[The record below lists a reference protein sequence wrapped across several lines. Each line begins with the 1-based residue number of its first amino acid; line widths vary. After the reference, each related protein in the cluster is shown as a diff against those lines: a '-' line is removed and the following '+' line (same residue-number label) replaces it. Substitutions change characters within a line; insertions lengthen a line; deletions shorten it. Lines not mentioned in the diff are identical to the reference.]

1 MLIRTFSGEDLP
13 GVLAAV
19 KKEFGIG
26 ALILSQRRPAEGAL
40 AHRGIELTAA
50 CLERGESLETLKGMG
65 IAPLYAPKPAAKSKL
80 PETAIPAPAR
90 PAIKPAKTPVDSESK
105 KKPDARRFLF
115 WGSSA
120 YQKQQQEDMAP
131 ALEAAKRASAL
142 DFADQVELTSKRA
155 SLAERGTDP
164 AAPAAPAAAT
174 NAMRSELADL
184 RVRIEEMN
192 QSLNDARPDG
202 VALSLQNPEDSKET
216 AETAPRRRASRLQR
230 AIEELGTL
238 GLEPE
243 YARDVASEWFDIMDR
258 DKPAPRAEVE
268 AAIRKGIENLCAA
281 NADVSPIP
289 HQGPRA
295 LAIVGPTGSGK
306 TTTIAKIA
314 ARQLLESGRRVA
326 LLTCDTFRIAAIEQL
341 RMYARIIGVPFRV
354 VEKPEDL
361 RVALSAYRDYDLI
374 LMDTPGLSPRLQEQF
389 DKLHAILASHKGI
402 EKLLVLS
409 AATKTEEILEAW
421 RSFSALGIHR
431 LIISKSDEAIRFGCL
446 LPAMKAAKIPVAF
459 VTNGQRVPEDL
470 IPATPAAVCQLF
482 DDLWGGKVK
491 GSGNVTQNL
500 ALQ

>member
-13 GVLAAV
+13 GVLATV

-26 ALILSQRRPAEGAL
+26 ALILSQRRAAEGVF

-50 CLERGESLETLKGMG
+50 CLEQGESLETLKGIG
-65 IAPLYAPKPAAKSKL
+65 IAPLYAPKAAAKSKL
-80 PETAIPAPAR
+80 SETAIPAPAH
-90 PAIKPAKTPVDSESK
+90 PAFKAGKTPADSESK

-120 YQKQQQEDMAP
+120 YQKQLQEEPAP
-131 ALEAAKRASAL
+131 SLEAAGRASAPE
-142 DFADQVELTSKRA
+142 FADEVKLTSKRA
-155 SLAERGTDP
+155 APAECGM
-164 AAPAAPAAAT
+164 APAAPAETAKVL
-174 NAMRSELADL
+174 RSELADL
-184 RVRIEEMN
+184 RARIEAIN
-192 QSLNDARPDG
+192 QSLKNTRPDG
-202 VALSLQNPEDSKET
+202 ATPSLHNPADSKET
-216 AETAPRRRASRLQR
+216 SETASRRRASRLQR
-230 AIEELGTL
+230 AIEELAVL

-243 YARDVASEWFDIMDR
+243 YARDVASEWFDMMDR
-258 DKPAPRAEVE
+258 DKPAPRAELE

-361 RVALSAYRDYDLI
+361 RVALSAYRDNDLI

-389 DKLHAILASHKGI
+389 DKLHRIFASQKGI

-459 VTNGQRVPEDL
+459 LTNGQRVPEDL
-470 IPATPAAVCQLF
+470 IPATPAAVRQLF

-491 GSGNVTQNL
+491 SGGNVTQNP
-500 ALQ
+500 APQ